1 MCMGWG
7 WYLQN
12 DMQIFILSI
21 PILFLYSRHRKIS
34 FAIIGLLT
42 ALSLTFN
49 LVQAEVNEYVTV
61 AHRADFAKWSSY
73 FPNVYIKPWVRCPPY
88 LYGLFLGL
96 LYM

>member
-49 LVQAEVNEYVTV
+49 LVEAEVN
-61 AHRADFAKWSSY
+61 
-73 FPNVYIKPWVRCPPY
+73 
-88 LYGLFLGL
+88 
-96 LYM
+96 